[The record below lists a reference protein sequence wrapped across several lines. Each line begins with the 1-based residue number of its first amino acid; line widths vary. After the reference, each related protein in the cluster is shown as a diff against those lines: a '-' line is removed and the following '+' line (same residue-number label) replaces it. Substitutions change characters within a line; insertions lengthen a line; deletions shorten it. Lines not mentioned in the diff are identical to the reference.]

1 MASLDLP
8 YRCPRCGEHK
18 RFRSLSSLRAHLE
31 YNHTYETLYVLS
43 KSNSVCDA
51 AALLPLVA
59 DGDLLLSPSVPGI
72 NRSNNIND
80 PFDGLQLRPSAFR
93 DFKERRFPCRELP
106 CPDDLGGLSTNSNAA
121 ARYIPNV
128 EFPLGEIFVKKAMSA
143 AGDPRGSHGN
153 QSTAVAV
160 AANVAASA
168 VEAAYEE
175 GLARLKARAFERLEL
190 DERLEKL
197 SEEVEQKIAVRVGR
211 LQAELERK
219 SGELERAKHE
229 SERLGQEKQD
239 LEDKASELSRQVD
252 VSVEMLAN
260 LKQDLVSKEE
270 ELTHKQQEVTQI
282 DQFLQE
288 TAAREANAKVRL
300 QQFIEELLDRADRA
314 EKQLQIISSC
324 GTTPNGSMGRCS
336 LPGSNKGSNNGRQR
350 NSSVSGTSRGM
361 YQVSDRRSSPSTG
374 ASGRVK
380 SFSQGS
386 GGGYDSGDSVEM
398 HPMEECPEGQYY
410 HVQCRLGEGGGQGG
424 GGQCYER
431 AGVSRSWGLRKQA
444 IQNWQRRPYRNST
457 EEGEEGDV
465 SDVGSR
471 TTESEAEMWEQQ
483 ERRATMAE
491 TQQSGAPRPSGYRLG
506 TGRSEGGHRHNKPCR
521 HDRSLSRSNN
531 EVISPEILKMRAA
544 LFCIFTYLDTKTL
557 LRAAE
562 VCRDW
567 RFVGRHPAV
576 WTRVLLEN
584 ARISSKFLS
593 TLSQWCTQTHSLILQ
608 NLKPRQR
615 GKKEVKEEYLKST
628 RGCLEEGLESLLK
641 ATGGNL
647 LILKVSHCPNLLTD
661 RSLWLASCYCRALQA
676 VTYRSA
682 TDPVGQEVIWA
693 LGAGCRDIISLQV
706 APLHPCQQPARFS
719 NRCLQTIGRC
729 WPHLRALG
737 VGGAGC
743 GIQGLASLAR
753 NCMRLQVLE
762 LDHVSEVNQEVAAEV
777 CREGLKGLE
786 MLVLTSTPVTPKAL
800 LHFNSVCRNLK
811 SMVVQIGVE
820 DYFED
825 PSSPEARK
833 LFDEMVNKLQGLK
846 KRPGF
851 SKILH
856 VKADILC

>member
-59 DGDLLLSPSVPGI
+59 EGALLAPANNNDLFEP
-72 NRSNNIND
+72 
-80 PFDGLQLRPSAFR
+80 LRPSAL
-93 DFKERRFPCRELP
+93 KERRFPCRELP
-106 CPDDLGGLSTNSNAA
+106 CADDLSLTPANSNTA

-128 EFPLGEIFVKKAMSA
+128 EFPHGEIFMKKAMTSA
-143 AGDPRGSHGN
+143 DPGPHGN
-153 QSTAVAV
+153 PSTAVAV

-197 SEEVEQKIAVRVGR
+197 SEEVEQKIASRVGR
-211 LQAELERK
+211 LQSELERK
-219 SGELERAKHE
+219 SSELERAKME
-229 SERLGQEKQD
+229 SEQLSQEKQD

-260 LKQDLVSKEE
+260 LKQDLVNKEQ
-270 ELTHKQQEVTQI
+270 ELNHKQQEVAQI

-324 GTTPNGSMGRCS
+324 GTTPNGSLGRCS
-336 LPGSNKGSNNGRQR
+336 LQASKGNGRQR
-350 NSSVSGTSRGM
+350 NSSNSGSTRGM

-374 ASGRVK
+374 ASGRIK
-380 SFSQGS
+380 SVSQGS
-386 GGGYDSGDSVEM
+386 GGYDSDSVEM
-398 HPMEECPEGQYY
+398 HPMEDCPEAQCY
-410 HVQCRLGEGGGQGG
+410 HMQCQLGEGGYERSPGG
-424 GGQCYER
+424 GG
-431 AGVSRSWGLRKQA
+431 GGSRNWGLRKQA

-457 EEGEEGDV
+457 EGEEGDM

-471 TTESEAEMWEQQ
+471 TTESEVEMWEQ
-483 ERRATMAE
+483 ERRTVAE
-491 TQQSGAPRPSGYRLG
+491 VQQSAPPYAHHGRAGYRPN
-506 TGRSEGGHRHNKPCR
+506 TGRSDGVYKPCR
-521 HDRSLSRSNN
+521 HEKSPSRSN

-567 RFVGRHPAV
+567 KFVARHPAV

-593 TLSQWCTQTHSLILQ
+593 TMSQWCTQTHSLILQ

-615 GKKEVKEEYLKST
+615 GKKETKDEYGKST
-628 RGCLEEGLESLLK
+628 RGCLEEGLEALLK
-641 ATGGNL
+641 ATGSNL
-647 LILKVSHCPNLLTD
+647 LILKISHCPNLLTD

-762 LDHVSEVNQEVAAEV
+762 LDHVSEINQEVAAEV

-811 SMVVQIGVE
+811 SVVVQIGIE

-825 PSSPEARK
+825 PNSPEARK
-833 LFDEMVNKLQGLK
+833 LFDEMVNKLQALK

-856 VKADILC
+856 VKADSLC

>member
-51 AALLPLVA
+51 TLVPLVS
-59 DGDLLLSPSVPGI
+59 DGPLLSPVGSRKDVFESTSFSAKEH
-72 NRSNNIND
+72 RY
-80 PFDGLQLRPSAFR
+80 PFD
-93 DFKERRFPCRELP
+93 LP
-106 CPDDLGGLSTNSNAA
+106 CADDLGLTTAA

-128 EFPLGEIFVKKAMSA
+128 EIPLNEIFVKKGMTSTT
-143 AGDPRGSHGN
+143 PTPTSTPT
-153 QSTAVAV
+153 STAISVATA
-160 AANVAASA
+160 AANA

-175 GLARLKARAFERLEL
+175 GLARLKVRAFEKLEL

-197 SEEVEQKIAVRVGR
+197 SEEVEQKITARVGR
-211 LQAELERK
+211 LQVELEKR
-219 SGELERAKHE
+219 SCELEKAKQE
-229 SERLGQEKQD
+229 SVRLGQEKQH

-260 LKQDLVSKEE
+260 LKQDLVSKEQ
-270 ELTHKQQEVTQI
+270 ELNRKQQEGAQI

-314 EKQLQIISSC
+314 EKQLQSISSC
-324 GTTPNGSMGRCS
+324 GTTPNGSLSRCS
-336 LPGSNKGSNNGRQR
+336 VPGSKSTGRQR
-350 NSSVSGTSRGM
+350 ERNSGSTVSRGV
-361 YQVSDRRSSPSTG
+361 YQVSDRRSSASTG
-374 ASGRVK
+374 ASSRVK
-380 SFSQGS
+380 TVSQGS
-386 GGGYDSGDSVEM
+386 GGYDSDSIEM
-398 HPMEECPEGQYY
+398 HPLEECPEAQYY
-410 HVQCRLGEGGGQGG
+410 HVQCRSGEVGF
-424 GGQCYER
+424 ER
-431 AGVSRSWGLRKQA
+431 AGMSRSWGLRKQA
-444 IQNWQRRPYRNST
+444 IQNWHRRPYHNST
-457 EEGEEGDV
+457 EGEEGDV
-465 SDVGSR
+465 SDGGSR
-471 TTESEAEMWEQQ
+471 TTESEAEVWEQ
-483 ERRATMAE
+483 ERRASSE
-491 TQQSGAPRPSGYRLG
+491 TQPSNSNKAVGGYRLG
-506 TGRSEGGHRHNKPCR
+506 TGRSEGGYKPCR
-521 HDRSLSRSNN
+521 RERHSPSQSN

-557 LRAAE
+557 LRAAQ
-562 VCRDW
+562 VCKDW
-567 RFVGRHPAV
+567 KFVARHPAV

-584 ARISSKFLS
+584 ARISSKFM
-593 TLSQWCTQTHSLILQ
+593 TTVSQWCTQTHSLILQ

-615 GKKEVKEEYLKST
+615 GKKETKEEYLKST
-628 RGCLEEGLESLLK
+628 RGSLEVGLEALLK
-641 ATGGNL
+641 AAGGNL
-647 LILKVSHCPNLLTD
+647 LILKISHCPSVLTD
-661 RSLWLASCYCRALQA
+661 RSLWLASCHCRALQA

-762 LDHVSEVNQEVAAEV
+762 LDHVSEINQEVAAEV

-811 SMVVQIGVE
+811 SIVVQIGIV

-825 PSSPEARK
+825 PNSPEARK
-833 LFDEMVNKLQGLK
+833 LFEEMVNKLQVRLLL
-846 KRPGF
+846 F
-851 SKILH
+851 TI
-856 VKADILC
+856 